1 MKKKLF
7 LHFRI
12 KTTMLESNREY
23 KDFFEA
29 HFEAVWRFARQI
41 VNDGDVAQDIAQDAF
56 VRLYEHR
63 KDFDVLEKARS
74 FVYLTARNLAV
85 DWLRG
90 QKVVDRYIAMHEE
103 EPIDLPCLHEIT
115 YQETL
120 RLLRKAIHALPPQM
134 REIILLTLDDKSN
147 NEIAEA
153 LRVSVNT
160 VKTQKKTAYRKL
172 KKMLGKDFVYFLAFL
187 P

>member
-1 MKKKLF
+1 
-7 LHFRI
+7 
-12 KTTMLESNREY
+12 
-23 KDFFEA
+23 
-29 HFEAVWRFARQI
+29 
-41 VNDGDVAQDIAQDAF
+41 
-56 VRLYEHR
+56 
-63 KDFDVLEKARS
+63 
-74 FVYLTARNLAV
+74 
-85 DWLRG
+85 
-90 QKVVDRYIAMHEE
+90 
-103 EPIDLPCLHEIT
+103 
-115 YQETL
+115 
-120 RLLRKAIHALPPQM
+120 M

>member
-1 MKKKLF
+1 MGKSCLPKRVKVEWLF
-7 LHFRI
+7 
-12 KTTMLESNREY
+12 
-23 KDFFEA
+23 
-29 HFEAVWRFARQI
+29 Q
-41 VNDGDVAQDIAQDAF
+41 
-56 VRLYEHR
+56 
-63 KDFDVLEKARS
+63 
-74 FVYLTARNLAV
+74 
-85 DWLRG
+85 
-90 QKVVDRYIAMHEE
+90 
-103 EPIDLPCLHEIT
+103 
-115 YQETL
+115 TL

-172 KKMLGKDFVYFLAFL
+172 KEMLGKDFVYFLAFL

>member
-1 MKKKLF
+1 
-7 LHFRI
+7 
-12 KTTMLESNREY
+12 MLESNREY

-63 KDFDVLEKARS
+63 KDFDVLEKARL

-115 YQETL
+115 Y
-120 RLLRKAIHALPPQM
+120 
-134 REIILLTLDDKSN
+134 
-147 NEIAEA
+147 
-153 LRVSVNT
+153 
-160 VKTQKKTAYRKL
+160 
-172 KKMLGKDFVYFLAFL
+172 
-187 P
+187 

>member
-1 MKKKLF
+1 M
-7 LHFRI
+7 
-12 KTTMLESNREY
+12 
-23 KDFFEA
+23 
-29 HFEAVWRFARQI
+29 
-41 VNDGDVAQDIAQDAF
+41 AQDIAQDAF
-56 VRLYEHR
+56 VRLYEYR

-90 QKVVDRYIAMHEE
+90 QKAVDRYITMHEE

-172 KKMLGKDFVYFLAFL
+172 KEMLGKDFVYFLAFL

>member
-56 VRLYEHR
+56 VRLYEYR

-90 QKVVDRYIAMHEE
+90 QKAVDRYITMHEE
-103 EPIDLPCLHEIT
+103 EPIDLPCL
-115 YQETL
+115 
-120 RLLRKAIHALPPQM
+120 
-134 REIILLTLDDKSN
+134 KSN
-147 NEIAEA
+147 
-153 LRVSVNT
+153 RDRRHFGVSFTCESKVLDLMRHI
-160 VKTQKKTAYRKL
+160 KP
-172 KKMLGKDFVYFLAFL
+172 YFPVSFFFSFYHR
-187 P
+187 